1 MIRFAATWMA
11 VTQAALVA
19 HQLLLLPMQVMLWG
33 MEGTA
38 QWNAALAVATL
49 LLAADLGLKAFGHSS
64 IGPNNQAG
72 GEAESFTSVWAV
84 LRLLIAGFTLLALAL
99 TWAVHLWDDGLAP
112 RWLGW
117 LILAAAA
124 ECMLIAR
131 GMYMDSVGL
140 MARAEGCYALL
151 LCVRLAVA
159 SFALLVFQAPPDA
172 LAIIYAL
179 CGLGSLAA
187 QSLAVRSHPQLAL
200 TAGGFRSIA
209 PRTFRLLKY
218 SPAYPVA
225 YWCRFSLPV
234 LVLSAAAPAAMVNA
248 YVALRAVFGFGRAAI
263 QHASRYAS
271 VQYALAVASPAG
283 LRRHHLRFWCVAC
296 VVLGTAFALGVVL
309 DGGYLLSKWVPG
321 TSSSGYEWLSLTF
334 ALGAPFFANHLMIM
348 VCMRT
353 GGEARAARLQVVY
366 AGLALAA
373 AAAGLLSG
381 SMAVYLWAWLLCE
394 LAYTAVVVRAT
405 RDQGLTRPF
414 IAWTAAGVAVVLGCY
429 GALRWVPGL
438 RGVELPELGAR
449 AAVYVVLL
457 ALLFVGLRSSVRL
470 SPGSGGT
477 E

>member
-1 MIRFAATWMA
+1 MMRFAATWMV
-11 VTQAALVA
+11 VTQVALVA

-38 QWNAALAVATL
+38 QWNAAIAVATL
-49 LLAADLGLKAFGHSS
+49 LMAADLGLKAFGHSS
-64 IGPNNQAG
+64 IGGPGQG
-72 GEAESFTSVWAV
+72 SGEAESFTSVWAV

-99 TWAVHLWDDGLAP
+99 VWAARQWDSGIAP
-112 RWLGW
+112 GW
-117 LILAAAA
+117 LAWLVLATAA
-124 ECMLIAR
+124 ECMLVAR

-151 LCVRLAVA
+151 LSVRLAVA
-159 SFALLVFQAPPDA
+159 VFALLVFQAPPDA

-179 CGLGSLAA
+179 CALGALAA
-187 QSLAVRSHPQLAL
+187 QGVAVRSHPELAL
-200 TAGGFRSIA
+200 AAGGFRSIT

-218 SPAYPVA
+218 APGYPIA

-248 YVALRAVFGFGRAAI
+248 YVALRAVFGFARAAI

-271 VQYALAVASPAG
+271 VQYALAVAAPAG
-283 LRRHHLRFWCVAC
+283 VRRHHLRVWCVAC

-309 DGGYLLSKWVPG
+309 DGGFLLSKWVPG

-334 ALGAPFFANHLMIM
+334 ALSAPFFANHLMLM

-366 AGLALAA
+366 AGLASAA

-381 SMAVYLWAWLLCE
+381 SMAVYLWAWLVCE
-394 LAYTAVVVRAT
+394 LAFTAVVVRAT

-414 IAWTAAGVAVVLGCY
+414 IGWTAAGVAVVLGCY
-429 GALRWVPGL
+429 GALRWVPGF
-438 RGVELPELGAR
+438 RGVELPGLGAR

-457 ALLFVGLRSSVRL
+457 ALMFAGLRSAVRL
-470 SPGSGGT
+470 SPGSGD
-477 E
+477 